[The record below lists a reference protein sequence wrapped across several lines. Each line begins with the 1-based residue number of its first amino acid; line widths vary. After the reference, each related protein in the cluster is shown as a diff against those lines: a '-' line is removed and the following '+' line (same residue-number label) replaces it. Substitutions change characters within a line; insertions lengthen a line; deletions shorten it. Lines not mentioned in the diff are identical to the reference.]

1 MRAPYTALPPGP
13 AAPPAAAL
21 APAAAQAPPCRRVW
35 DAPGSCAG
43 CAAACRARRRSHHVG
58 LLQRGG
64 HEEGGAAAAPG
75 GQRDSREGEQRSRDA
90 TGRDGTG
97 RTRRH
102 YTVPRPRPAALL
114 GGSRAARRGR
124 GWAGAD
130 SPDLPWFSWA
140 AVPRSR
146 ALAPGLRR
154 ASPAAQPG
162 PFPLPPPLGARP
174 ERGPDWPA
182 APSRFLQPAGTP
194 GLLASRALLGD
205 GRAHSPLHFL
215 ILEILF
221 FHQPGE
227 QGTRAG
233 DTTGCL
239 GWPGPDTEMET
250 LLQDVLRH

>member
-1 MRAPYTALPPGP
+1 MLGVPPP
-13 AAPPAAAL
+13 AVPAAA
-21 APAAAQAPPCRRVW
+21 PTMSGSSNVAAMKKVVQQLRLEASVTRVKVSS
-35 DAPGSCAG
+35 GAG
-43 CAAACRARRRSHHVG
+43 TR
-58 LLQRGG
+58 
-64 HEEGGAAAAPG
+64 
-75 GQRDSREGEQRSRDA
+75 
-90 TGRDGTG
+90 RDGTG

-130 SPDLPWFSWA
+130 SPDLPWPSWA

-162 PFPLPPPLGARP
+162 PFPLPPPPGARP

-182 APSRFLQPAGTP
+182 APSRFLQPVGTP
-194 GLLASRALLGD
+194 GLLSSRALLGD

-215 ILEILF
+215 ILEI
-221 FHQPGE
+221 
-227 QGTRAG
+227 
-233 DTTGCL
+233 
-239 GWPGPDTEMET
+239 T
-250 LLQDVLRH
+250 LLPSAR